1 MLYCAPADLQRLE
14 MSQFKKIG
22 LIGRPGHAGVVD
34 SLRRLLAFLNSAD
47 VEIVLDEAT
56 GKLVPEH
63 GQQEFSRESLSRH
76 CDLVIVVGGDGSMLN
91 AAQSVA
97 SENVPVIGVNR
108 GRLGFLTDVLPE
120 ELEHKIAE
128 VLAGNYTVDSRF
140 LLQLEF
146 LNEEQSNHLGCAL
159 NDVVLHPGKAAQ
171 MIEFELYVDGRFVY
185 SQESDGLIVATPTG
199 STAYAMSAGGPI
211 MHPRLNAIALVPIC
225 PHSLSSRPIVV
236 DGDSEIRL
244 VIGEKEGILPQIS
257 CDGEVKFSA
266 AAGDE
271 LLVTKRS
278 TPLQLIH
285 PPDHSFYEA
294 YRSKLGWGS
303 RLERKDD

>member
-1 MLYCAPADLQRLE
+1 

-34 SLRRLLAFLNSAD
+34 SLHRLLTFLKSRD
-47 VEIVLDEAT
+47 VDIILDDGT
-56 GKLVPEH
+56 GKLVPDH
-63 GQQEFSRESLSRH
+63 GQQVASRESLSRL
-76 CDLVIVVGGDGSMLN
+76 CDLVVVVGGDGSMLN
-91 AAQSVA
+91 AAQSIA
-97 SENVPVIGVNR
+97 SENVPVIGINR

-120 ELEHKIAE
+120 EIELRLSQ
-128 VLAGNYTVDSRF
+128 VLAGEYSVESRS
-140 LLQLEF
+140 LLQLE
-146 LNEEQSNHLGCAL
+146 LLQDGERRHLGCAL

-171 MIEFELYVDGRFVY
+171 MIEFELFVDDRFVY

-211 MHPRLNAIALVPIC
+211 MHPALNAIALVPIC

-236 DGDSEIRL
+236 GGDCEIRL
-244 VIGEKEGILPQIS
+244 VIGEKDSILPQVS

-266 AAGDE
+266 QAGDQ
-271 LLVTKRS
+271 LIVRKKAKSLR
-278 TPLQLIH
+278 LIH